1 MLESSGKGLK
11 GQQMMVYEVSFLRR
25 IAPLILGFLL
35 ILGCAETFE
44 SPGTVREWL
53 PTQDRQPMDL
63 SGTFKTVDGE
73 DVPLINPD
81 AESQVVFL
89 NMWATW
95 CLPCLEEMPSMASL
109 YQEFS
114 DEGLTMVAISNE
126 DPEVVRDF
134 LEDHPYP
141 FSILLDPE
149 DILALRFEVMALPT
163 TFVIDSQE
171 RLALRQ
177 IGSFDWDSPAMIEQ
191 FRPLLAD
198 D

>member
-1 MLESSGKGLK
+1 
-11 GQQMMVYEVSFLRR
+11 MMVYEVSFLRR

-35 ILGCAETFE
+35 LLGCAETFE
-44 SPGTVREWL
+44 PQQTIRDWL
-53 PTQDRQPMDL
+53 PTEDRQPMDL
-63 SGTFKTVDGE
+63 SGLFKTVDGE
-73 DVPLINPD
+73 DAPLIDPD
-81 AESQVVFL
+81 VEAKVVFL

-95 CLPCLEEMPSMASL
+95 CLPCLEEMPYMASL

-114 DEGLTMVAISNE
+114 DEGLAMVAISNE
-126 DPEVVRDF
+126 DPEVVRNF

-141 FSILLDPE
+141 FPILLDTE
-149 DILALRFEVMALPT
+149 DILSMRFEVMALPT
-163 TFVIDSQE
+163 TLILDSQG

-177 IGSFDWDSPAMIEQ
+177 IGSYRWDSPAMIEH

>member
-1 MLESSGKGLK
+1 
-11 GQQMMVYEVSFLRR
+11 
-25 IAPLILGFLL
+25 
-35 ILGCAETFE
+35 
-44 SPGTVREWL
+44 
-53 PTQDRQPMDL
+53 
-63 SGTFKTVDGE
+63 
-73 DVPLINPD
+73 
-81 AESQVVFL
+81 
-89 NMWATW
+89 
-95 CLPCLEEMPSMASL
+95 MASL

-114 DEGLTMVAISNE
+114 DQGLTMVAVSNG
-126 DPEVVRDF
+126 DPEIVRDF

-149 DILALRFEVMALPT
+149 DILSLRFEVLALPT

-177 IGSFDWDSPAMIEQ
+177 IGSFHWDSPAMIEQ

>member
-1 MLESSGKGLK
+1 
-11 GQQMMVYEVSFLRR
+11 
-25 IAPLILGFLL
+25 
-35 ILGCAETFE
+35 
-44 SPGTVREWL
+44 
-53 PTQDRQPMDL
+53 MDL

-81 AESQVVFL
+81 AESQVMFL

-95 CLPCLEEMPSMASL
+95 CLPCLEEMPSMTSL

-114 DEGLTMVAISNE
+114 DEGLTMVAVSSE
-126 DPEVVRDF
+126 DPEIVRDF

-149 DILALRFEVMALPT
+149 DLLSQRLEVMALPT
-163 TFVIDSQE
+163 TFVRDSQG

-177 IGSFDWDSPAMIEQ
+177 LGGYHWDSPAMIKQ
-191 FRPLLAD
+191 FRQLLAD

>member
-1 MLESSGKGLK
+1 
-11 GQQMMVYEVSFLRR
+11 MVYQVSSLRR

-44 SPGTVREWL
+44 PSQTVREWL

-63 SGTFKTVDGE
+63 SGIFKTVDGE
-73 DVPLINPD
+73 DASLINPE

-114 DEGLTMVAISNE
+114 DEGLTMVAVSNE

-141 FSILLDPE
+141 FSIVLDSE
-149 DILALRFEVMALPT
+149 DILALRFDVMALPT
-163 TFVIDSQE
+163 TFIIDRQGG
-171 RLALRQ
+171 LALRQ
-177 IGSFDWDSPAMIEQ
+177 IGSYHWDSPAMIEQ